1 MNIMQKEYVG
11 LIEKYC
17 SLIKNHF
24 RDRLISICLFGSVAR
39 GEAKPD
45 SDIDILIVADDLPI
59 DIGLRIKET
68 NYVHENLKKS
78 EAYISL
84 RKSNVSGLVSDIFFT
99 PEEIERHPPILLD
112 IVEDGI
118 IWYDKENFLRK
129 VLLSIKENLK
139 KLEAKKVTTEKGY
152 YWVLKPDI
160 KPGEIVRI

>member
-1 MNIMQKEYVG
+1 MQKEYVR
-11 LIEKYC
+11 LIEEYC
-17 SLIKNHF
+17 SLMKNHF
-24 RDRLISICLFGSVAR
+24 LDRLISICLFGSVAR

-45 SDIDILIVADDLPI
+45 SDIDILVVADDLPI

-84 RKSNVSGLVSDIFFT
+84 RKSGVSGLVSDIFFT

-112 IVEDGI
+112 MVEDGI

-129 VLLSIKENLK
+129 VLLSIKGNLK
-139 KLEAKKVTTEKGY
+139 KLGAKKVTTEKGY

>member
-1 MNIMQKEYVG
+1 MQKEYAK
-11 LIEKYC
+11 LIEEYC

-39 GEAKPD
+39 GEAKPG
-45 SDIDILIVADDLPI
+45 SDIDILVVANDLPM
-59 DIGLRIKET
+59 DIGSRIRET

-84 RKSNVSGLVSDIFFT
+84 RKSNVSGFISDIFFT

-112 IVEDGI
+112 MVEDGVI
-118 IWYDKENFLRK
+118 LYDKGGFLRK
-129 VLLSIKENLK
+129 VLLSVRENLK
-139 KLEAKKVTTEKGY
+139 KLGAKKVTTEKGH

>member
-1 MNIMQKEYVG
+1 MQKEYVG

-39 GEAKPD
+39 GEANQG

-59 DIGLRIKET
+59 DIGMRIKET

-84 RKSNVSGLVSDIFFT
+84 RKSGVSGLVSDIFFT
-99 PEEIERHPPILLD
+99 PEEIEGHPPILLD
-112 IVEDGI
+112 MVEDGI
-118 IWYDKENFLRK
+118 IWYDKGDFLRK
-129 VLLSIKENLK
+129 VLLSVKENLK

-152 YWVLKPDI
+152 YWILKPDI